1 MTIDQHT
8 FNRLIADKLSM
19 EVLLSHYNINHIG
32 VTPFGLL
39 DRVNKH
45 FTNDDNSELYYNCYF
60 SNSLLHNGNKW
71 LDLDSLESLVPFNL
85 K

>member
-8 FNRLIADKLSM
+8 FNRLVADKLSM
-19 EVLLSHYNINHIG
+19 EVLLSLYNLNHIG

-45 FTNDDNSELYYNCYF
+45 FNSNDNSELHYNCYF
-60 SNSLLHNGNKW
+60 SNSLLRNGNKW
-71 LDLDSLESLVPFNL
+71 LDLDSLRDLIPFNL